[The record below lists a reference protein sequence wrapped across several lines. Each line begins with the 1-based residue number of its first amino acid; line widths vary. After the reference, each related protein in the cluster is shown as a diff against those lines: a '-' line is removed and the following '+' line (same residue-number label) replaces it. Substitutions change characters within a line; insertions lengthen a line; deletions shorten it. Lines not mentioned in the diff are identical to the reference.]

1 MVVYVEY
8 VIADNMTFDALVLW
22 ASARTLKLCP
32 KKWRL
37 ILGAIVGTATAF
49 LSVYLDGWWA
59 IPVKTV
65 MLVVMCVAVV
75 GKTKLLLYII
85 TVMAYT
91 FAAGGVIVGLFYL
104 FRIDFSYDGAL
115 TYNSVPLGLYL
126 LGIIAVVCL
135 VGYVKSYISSRH
147 TLSNIVNIK
156 VQLGDSVIS
165 SEGFVDSG
173 NTLTHD
179 GIAVCF
185 AMNPLR
191 SKVVEQMAEMMV
203 RGKCVTVQYNT
214 LTSRQSTVAI
224 PSKVMYRGR
233 WVDVYIALPNNKTN
247 VQYGLLLNG
256 SFSEVENETD

>member
-37 ILGAIVGTATAF
+37 VLGAIVGTATAF

-65 MLVVMCVAVV
+65 ILIVMCVAVV

-91 FAAGGVIVGLFYL
+91 FAAGGAIVGLFYL

>member
-32 KKWRL
+32 KKWRIL
-37 ILGAIVGTATAF
+37 LGAIVGTATAF
-49 LSVYLDGWWA
+49 VSVYLEGWWT
-59 IPVKTV
+59 ILVKTL
-65 MLVVMCVAVV
+65 MLVAMCVAVV
-75 GKTKLLLYII
+75 GRTKLLLYII

-91 FAAGGVIVGLFYL
+91 FATGGVIVGLFYL
-104 FRIDFSYDGAL
+104 FKVEFTYDGAL
-115 TYNSVPLGLYL
+115 NYNSIPLGLYL
-126 LGIIAVVCL
+126 LGIIAVICL
-135 VGYVKSYISSRH
+135 VGYVKSYISARH
-147 TLSNIVNIK
+147 SLTNIVDIK
-156 VQLGDSVIS
+156 VQLGNSVIS
-165 SEGFVDSG
+165 SQGFVDSG

-185 AMNPLR
+185 AMNALR
-191 SKVVEQMAEMMV
+191 SKVIEYMAEMMV

-256 SFSEVENETD
+256 SFSEVENEID

>member
-37 ILGAIVGTATAF
+37 MLGAIVGTATAF

-65 MLVVMCVAVV
+65 MLIVMCVAVV

-91 FAAGGVIVGLFYL
+91 FAAGGAIVGLFYL